1 MSAVAT
7 AVVGGSIVGGLISS
21 SGAQSAADTQAA
33 AQQQASA
40 QQLQMFNTING
51 QEQPFIQSGY
61 GATTALNQL
70 LGLAPGNFG
79 NLANGYLNQTF
90 DPSSIASSP
99 GYQFAQKQ
107 AMQSVLNADTPA
119 VGALSGPA
127 MRDLLNA
134 STGVAEQYY
143 NNYFNQFQS
152 QQQNIFS
159 RLSGLAGLGQNAATN
174 VGTAGTS
181 LGTGAAAA
189 TAAAGGSLAAGQIG
203 SANALAGGV
212 SSAGNGLLLSNLM
225 SGGGGFSGSTGSGMT
240 FGGSMSPT
248 YNYLQ

>member
-1 MSAVAT
+1 MPWGVAAAVGAS
-7 AVVGGSIVGGLISS
+7 VVGSAIQGSA
-21 SGAQSAADTQAA
+21 AQSAADTQAN

-40 QQLQMFNTING
+40 NQLSMFNTINQ
-51 QEQPFIQSGY
+51 QEQPFMQAGY

-70 LGLAPGNFG
+70 LGLAPGNVG
-79 NLANGYLNQTF
+79 NLQNGYLTQTF

-152 QQQNIFS
+152 QQQNIFG

-174 VGTAGTS
+174 TSTAGTQ
-181 LGTGAAAA
+181 LGIGAAQAGAAAGA
-189 TAAAGGSLAAGQIG
+189 SQAAGTIGAG
-203 SANALAGGV
+203 NAIAGGLG
-212 SSAGNGLLLSNLM
+212 SAGNYLMLNNMLS
-225 SGGGGFSGSTGSGMT
+225 SGGGGGS
-240 FGGSMSPT
+240 
-248 YNYLQ
+248 